1 MEDYVDKSAY
11 QFIPEETDA
20 TKLAEMLQVY
30 SRLYIALDGFWY
42 LAVMNR
48 FDNDIAVELDL
59 WVWRKLVKYEMDL
72 ISGTLQIEGN
82 NLTEA
87 LRGLTASPWFR
98 NMEFDIDFL
107 NENNAVLTILNCP
120 TLLALEKEGTGRE
133 NRICREVDNT
143 LFQLYAEYFN
153 PAITV
158 AGLSLPPRDKKEGFC
173 CKWEFRLD

>member
-59 WVWRKLVKYEMDL
+59 CVIIY
-72 ISGTLQIEGN
+72 
-82 NLTEA
+82 LTK
-87 LRGLTASPWFR
+87 GWSV
-98 NMEFDIDFL
+98 I
-107 NENNAVLTILNCP
+107 
-120 TLLALEKEGTGRE
+120 
-133 NRICREVDNT
+133 
-143 LFQLYAEYFN
+143 
-153 PAITV
+153 
-158 AGLSLPPRDKKEGFC
+158 
-173 CKWEFRLD
+173 